1 MSQTLRLAWRSINKR
16 PGFSLGVVALVALGV
31 AAVTS
36 VFSVVDGVL
45 LRALPYPEADRI
57 VYFDN
62 SSHPMPRF
70 REWRETGEFE
80 QIGAVW
86 MENFALSGGERPL
99 QVRGAQLTPGFLEVF
114 AARPASGRLLV
125 ESDWREGARPVV
137 LSSGLARQLDAEAQ
151 VLGEVLTLNGTPYE
165 VVGVMAADF
174 RPPEAL
180 TGREVDLWVPLPID
194 HRFAESRNVYV
205 LEVAARLRDGAAI
218 ETAQARLDALA
229 EHNAKAYPDSDA
241 SPDGEPAITPL
252 VPLQQAT
259 TQRAAGSLGLL
270 LGAVGL
276 LMLIAI
282 ANVACL
288 FLARATQREREVAVL
303 AALGAS
309 RRRVMTQMLAESSLL
324 SVAGGL
330 LGFGLAHL
338 AVSAFRAYA
347 PIPMPRL
354 DAVVVDLRVFAFAFL
369 LSLIAGV
376 ACGVVPALG
385 AARTDPARAFR
396 DTGTG
401 SAVPKQRLRSAL
413 VVAEVAMAVVLLTG
427 AGLLFR
433 SVMAL
438 TSVDPGFDTDNLLR
452 IGLERGRVDNE
463 SQDEEQVR
471 FVEQLVDEVAALPG
485 VEGAAAGWTMP
496 FDFTGGGR
504 CCWFTRMGV
513 TPTDTDHKVRTIV
526 HPMTPGVFEL
536 LGMPLL
542 EGRLFDARDRDREP
556 AVTVINQALAEQLFP
571 DDPGRS
577 AVGETLY
584 STGDA
589 QMQIVG
595 VVGSVHHYGL
605 DSEASP
611 AIYVPFSALG
621 GGVPLISLLVSTPL
635 PAEQLGD
642 SLRQAIWR
650 LDPELPVLEIE
661 TMRQRVAQSVREPKF
676 FSLLFAGFAA
686 VALLLAAGGVYAALL
701 FVVGTRRREVGIR
714 MALGALRRQILW
726 MMIGRG
732 MFLVGAGAVIGVL
745 ASLGLTRYLE
755 SLLYQVTP
763 REPISLAAGVVILS
777 LVGLLASYLPAR
789 RSASLEPMKTLRAE

>member
-16 PGFSLGVVALVALGV
+16 PGFSLGVVALVALRV
-31 AAVTS
+31 ATVAS
-36 VFSVVDGVL
+36 VFKLVDGVL

-369 LSLIAGV
+369 LSLIAGLV
-376 ACGVVPALG
+376 GMSWQ
-385 AARTDPARAFR
+385 AA
-396 DTGTG
+396 
-401 SAVPKQRLRSAL
+401 V